1 MKDYGTLENYI
12 RSYGG
17 AVETK
22 KHESPLKK
30 DKKIS
35 LSFGRSI
42 IFPRHMIE
50 KYDPVYQEED
60 HVPKLTPTKAEQ
72 KLIQDQFDDIKA
84 VEDLAKE

>member
-30 DKKIS
+30 DKKIT
-35 LSFGRSI
+35 LSFGRPI

-50 KYDPVYQEED
+50 KYDPVYREED
-60 HVPKLTPTKAEQ
+60 LVPKLTPIKAD
-72 KLIQDQFDDIKA
+72 KKKIQAKWDEIKA
-84 VEDLAKE
+84 V